1 MTFEP
6 FDTVRITRLLV
17 PDRDVDGSSA
27 TPPQPRVGD
36 EGTVVEVL
44 GDDVYLVERA
54 TADGYTVWLAEFRA
68 QELALAHRG
77 VADGGDRAHSA

>member
-1 MTFEP
+1 MPFEP

-27 TPPQPRVGD
+27 TPPQPRVGE

-44 GDDVYLVERA
+44 GDDLYLVERA
-54 TADGYTVWLAEFRA
+54 TADGRTIWLAEFRV
-68 QELALAHRG
+68 QELALAYRTI
-77 VADGGDRAHSA
+77 ADDDDGAGPA